1 MAYKRKRTCDNCV
14 YWRVLSAAGY
24 KGPGKACHYLLW
36 TGQRRKIAKTGR
48 CLSWTGTGGTH
59 NKQVFRLYRPA
70 ENKVGGDFCDG

>member
-36 TGQRRKIAKTGR
+36 TGHRRKIAVTGR

-70 ENKVGGDFCDG
+70 ENKMGGDAGDG

>member
-48 CLSWTGTGGTH
+48 CLS
-59 NKQVFRLYRPA
+59 
-70 ENKVGGDFCDG
+70 